1 LHQLAASRAPDS
13 VHWQQ
18 AFMANRQG
26 ILGFSRRSFI
36 KTAAAAGGFAAARL
50 SGLPAWAQSPRS
62 QPCFL
67 HTGSTFAP
75 FAQHFVD
82 LIEPGN
88 DEFVT
93 EKYALELEDVLAK
106 WGESLASAASVPHAA
121 SISFSPELQATG
133 LSHATATPL
142 RRASRGPISSERVSF
157 PAAEKLASSA
167 FEEHLRKYLATLGKI
182 EIAETRISGIEVV
195 GEAPPRLWTA
205 VQYLLVGRPIDGVRE
220 QRTGQW
226 EISWQ
231 QTGERAAW
239 VVSGWTATDENR
251 SRLTGKGFVDITA
264 EAFGNTPSLQAQLN
278 RGIDYWRTV
287 LDGACA
293 VDIYGNNG
301 ISVGDYDNDGFDDL
315 YVCQPSGIPN
325 RLYRNRGDGTFED
338 VTEKAGVGVID
349 ATSSAIFADLRNSG
363 LQDLI
368 VVRTNGP
375 LLFLNAGD
383 GTFHLKENAFHFANP
398 PQGSFTAVAVA
409 DYDLDGLLDVYF
421 CLYSFY
427 QGLSDYQFPTP
438 FYDARNGPPNFLF
451 RNRGDGVFEDATQ
464 ATGMNTS
471 NNRYTLACSWNDYNQ
486 DGHPDLY
493 VVNDFGRKVLYRN
506 NGDGTFTDVSA
517 EMGVE
522 DQGEG
527 MSSTWFDYDNDGFDD
542 LYAVNMWEAA
552 GKRVTTQKQFMPAV
566 TDAVR
571 GAYRRDAGGN
581 SLLHHDRHSGKFED
595 VTDDSCTRVGG
606 WNWSSGA
613 WDLDNDGY
621 QELYV
626 ANGFITGPAS
636 GPVSGPVSG
645 RGKRDLSSF
654 YWRQIVTRSIEAG
667 GRSKGYEEAWSTI
680 NEAIRSDYT
689 WSGRQRNNL
698 YLNNGDG
705 SFVESASI
713 LGLDCLED
721 GRAFSLADID
731 GDGRLEVIVKNR
743 TAPQLRVFHNQLQ
756 LTGDS
761 IAFSLKG
768 TTCNRDA
775 IGAVVELKTTA
786 GVQRQTVVAGSGFLS
801 QHTKTLFFGLG
812 ESAAN
817 RAGAAPATV
826 TALVHWPGGKAE
838 EFKDLPVNC
847 RLHLQQGKGVQ
858 ATQPFRPH
866 AVRDAGKP
874 LPDGDD
880 LFSPSETWLVEPIAP
895 PDFRLTG
902 AHGAAHSLASLKGA
916 TLLIFTSP
924 DCGQSHEHLRAVAAA
939 WPKLQQYKLDVIAMS
954 VSEEP
959 AGTAYGTL
967 PFPVL
972 TADAQTQSVYNI
984 FYRYLFERR
993 RDIPLPTAFLLDASQ
1008 NVVKVYTGGFVPAR
1022 VLKDHLEAPRDAASR
1037 IERALPF
1044 KGNYYGAG
1052 FHHNYFTY
1060 GVAYLQYE
1068 YLDQALSCFE
1078 RAVEINPSQAGA
1090 YYNIGLIYLGKDV
1103 LDKAQA
1109 NLEKAVELD
1118 PSDANAWNNLGVVNG
1133 ENGDYDAAQRYFE
1146 KTLSLRPS
1154 HLLAVQNL
1162 VKLYDYKEK
1171 PDDALRV
1178 LQAAVAAEP
1187 SSAPLHLE
1195 FGMFYAGKGDF
1206 TEAEREFNDTV
1217 RLQPRNAA
1225 ALNGLGAIAMR
1236 RGDTETAM
1244 KDFRE
1249 CVEIAPDFDRPY
1261 LNMTSML
1268 LNSGKA
1274 QEAHDLLAGYL
1285 AKHPD
1290 NAEIKEALVQV
1301 DSKR

>member
-1 LHQLAASRAPDS
+1 
-13 VHWQQ
+13 
-18 AFMANRQG
+18 
-26 ILGFSRRSFI
+26 LGLSRRRFI
-36 KTAAAAGGFAAARL
+36 KTAAAAGGFAAARF
-50 SGLPAWAQSPRS
+50 SVLPVWAQAPRS

-82 LIEPGN
+82 LIEPGH

-93 EKYALELEDVLAK
+93 EKYAVELEDVLSGWAACLVS
-106 WGESLASAASVPHAA
+106 GSSAPHAL
-121 SISFSPELQATG
+121 SLSFAPEVQATG
-133 LSHATATPL
+133 LSHAAATPL
-142 RRASRGPISSERVSF
+142 RHSSQGPISGERVSF
-157 PAAEKLASSA
+157 PASEKLTSAA
-167 FEEHLRKYLATLGKI
+167 FEGHLERYLATLGKL
-182 EIAETRISGIEVV
+182 EIAEMRISGIEVV
-195 GEAPPRLWTA
+195 DETPLRLWTA
-205 VQYLLVGRPIDGVRE
+205 VQYLLVGTPAPGVRE
-220 QRTGQW
+220 QRTGEW
-226 EISWQ
+226 EIRWRQANDSASWI
-231 QTGERAAW
+231 
-239 VVSGWTATDENR
+239 VSGWTAIEENR
-251 SRLTGKGFVDITA
+251 SRLSGKGFVDITQ
-264 EAFGNTPSLQAQLN
+264 EAFAKTSSWQGQLN

-301 ISVGDYDNDGFDDL
+301 ISVGDYDNDGFDDI

-338 VTEKAGVGVID
+338 ATEQAGVGVID

-383 GTFHLKENAFHFANP
+383 GTFHLKEDAFHFANA

-409 DYDLDGLLDVYF
+409 DYDLDGLVDVYF

-438 FYDARNGPPNFLF
+438 FYDAQNGPPNFLF
-451 RNRGDGVFEDATQ
+451 RNRGNGEFDDVTQ
-464 ATGMNTS
+464 ATGMNKS
-471 NNRYTLACSWNDYNQ
+471 NNRYTLACSWNDYNR
-486 DGHPDLY
+486 DGYPDLY

-517 EMGVE
+517 ETGVE

-552 GKRVTTQKQFMPAV
+552 GKRVTTQKQFMPTV
-566 TDAVR
+566 TNEVR
-571 GAYRRDAGGN
+571 SAYRRDAGGN
-581 SLLHHDRHSGKFED
+581 SLLHHDRRSGKFND
-595 VTDDSCTRVGG
+595 VTDDSSTRVGG

-613 WDLDNDGY
+613 WDIDNDGY

-626 ANGFITGPAS
+626 ANGFITGPA
-636 GPVSGPVSG
+636 GT
-645 RGKRDLSSF
+645 GKPDVSSF

-705 SFVESASI
+705 TFVESASS

-743 TAPQLRVFHNQLQ
+743 TAPQLRVFQNQLQ
-756 LTGDS
+756 LTGDG

-775 IGAVVELKTTA
+775 IGAAVVLKTAA
-786 GVQRQTVVAGSGFLS
+786 GIQRQTVVAGSGFLS

-812 ESAAN
+812 TAAADQ
-817 RAGAAPATV
+817 AGATPRTV
-826 TALVHWPGGKAE
+826 TALVLWPGGKAE
-838 EFKDLPVNC
+838 EFKNLPVNC
-847 RLHLQQGKGVQ
+847 RIHLEQGNGVQ
-858 ATQPFRPH
+858 TTKPFQPH
-866 AVRDAGKP
+866 AARNASKP
-874 LPDGDD
+874 LANGDA
-880 LFSPSETWLVEPIAP
+880 LFSPSETWLVEPIAAP
-895 PDFRLTG
+895 GFQLTDARG
-902 AHGAAHSLASLKGA
+902 VAHSLTSLTSA
-916 TLLIFTSP
+916 TLLIFASP
-924 DCGQSHEHLRAVAAA
+924 SCDQSREHLRAVAAA
-939 WPKLQQYKLDVIAMS
+939 WPKLQQSKLDVLAIS
-954 VSEEP
+954 VSDEA
-959 AGTAYGTL
+959 AGAPYGPL
-967 PFPVL
+967 PFPMV
-972 TADAQTQSVYNI
+972 TADAQTRNVYNL

-993 RDIPLPTAFLLDASQ
+993 RDIPLPTAFLLDESRD
-1008 NVVKVYTGGFVPAR
+1008 VIKVYSGGFAPAR
-1022 VLKDHLEAPRDAASR
+1022 VLKDHLEAPNNAASR
-1037 IERALPF
+1037 MERALPF
-1044 KGNYYGAG
+1044 KGNFYGAG

-1078 RAVEINPSQAGA
+1078 RAVAINPSQAGA
-1090 YYNIGLIYLGKDV
+1090 YYNIGLIYLGKHV

-1146 KTLSLRPS
+1146 KTLTLRPS

-1162 VKLYDYKEK
+1162 VKLYDYQEK
-1171 PDDALRV
+1171 PDDAQRV
-1178 LQAAVAAEP
+1178 LEAAVAAEP

-1195 FGMFYAGKGDF
+1195 FGLFYAGKGDF
-1206 TEAEREFNDTV
+1206 LQAEREFTDTV
-1217 RLQPRNAA
+1217 RLQPKDVT

-1236 RGDTETAM
+1236 RGDAATAM
-1244 KDFRE
+1244 KDFRA

-1261 LNMTSML
+1261 LNMTAVL

-1285 AKHPD
+1285 VRHPD
-1290 NAEIKEALVQV
+1290 NPEIKEALVQV

>member
-1 LHQLAASRAPDS
+1 
-13 VHWQQ
+13 
-18 AFMANRQG
+18 
-26 ILGFSRRSFI
+26 LGLSRRSFI
-36 KTAAAAGGFAAARL
+36 KTAAAAGGFAAARFA
-50 SGLPAWAQSPRS
+50 GLPLWAQAPRP

-93 EKYALELEDVLAK
+93 EKYAFALEDILAR
-106 WGESLASAASVPHAA
+106 WGDFLASSSLAPHVRPLAFA
-121 SISFSPELQATG
+121 PVLLATP
-133 LSHATATPL
+133 LSHATAAPL
-142 RRASRGPISSERVSF
+142 RRVAPAPISSERVSF
-157 PAAEKLASSA
+157 PAAEKLPAA
-167 FEEHLRKYLATLGKI
+167 VFEDHLRKYLATLGKI
-182 EIAETRISGIEVV
+182 DIADMRISGIELVS
-195 GEAPPRLWTA
+195 EAPLRLWTA
-205 VQYLLVGRPIDGVRE
+205 VQFLLVGAPTEGVRE
-220 QRTGQW
+220 QRTGEW
-226 EISWQ
+226 EIRWSQPDPNSPW
-231 QTGERAAW
+231 T
-239 VVSGWTATDENR
+239 VSGWSATDENR
-251 SRLTGKGFVDITA
+251 SRLTGPGFVDITS
-264 EAFGNTPSLQAQLN
+264 EAFANTPSLPAQLN
-278 RGIDYWRTV
+278 RGIDHWRTV

-301 ISVGDYDNDGFDDL
+301 ISVGDYDNDGFDDI
-315 YVCQPSGIPN
+315 YVCQPSGLPN

-338 VTEKAGVGVID
+338 VTDKAGVGVID
-349 ATSSAIFADLRNSG
+349 ATSSAIFADLRNTG
-363 LQDLI
+363 FQDLI

-383 GTFHLKENAFHFANP
+383 GTFHLKENAFHFANA

-438 FYDARNGPPNFLF
+438 FYDAQNGPPNFLF
-451 RNRGDGVFEDATQ
+451 RNRGDGVFEDVTHA
-464 ATGMNTS
+464 AGLSTS

-517 EMGVE
+517 ETGVE

-566 TDAVR
+566 TNEVR
-571 GAYRRDAGGN
+571 AAYRRDAGGN
-581 SLLHHDRHSGKFED
+581 SLLHHNRRSGKFDD
-595 VTDDSCTRVGG
+595 VTDASFTRVGG

-613 WDLDNDGY
+613 WDLDHDGF

-626 ANGFITGPAS
+626 ANGFITGPA
-636 GPVSGPVSG
+636 GT
-645 RGKRDLSSF
+645 GKPDVSSF

-705 SFVESASI
+705 TFVESASI

-743 TAPQLRVFHNQLQ
+743 TAPQLRIFHNQLQ

-761 IAFSLKG
+761 IALSLKG

-775 IGAVVELKTTA
+775 IGAVVELKTAA
-786 GVQRQTVVAGSGFLS
+786 GVQRQTIVAGSGFLS

-812 ESAAN
+812 S
-817 RAGAAPATV
+817 GTTSKPI

-838 EFKDLPVNC
+838 EFNDLPVNS
-847 RLHLQQGKGVQ
+847 RIHLEQGKGVRS
-858 ATQPFRPH
+858 ATAFRPR
-866 AVRDAGKP
+866 AARNAAKSLVG
-874 LPDGDD
+874 GDD
-880 LFSPSETWLVEPIAP
+880 LFAPSETWLVEPIAAP
-895 PDFRLTG
+895 GFSLTD
-902 AHGAAHSLASLKGA
+902 AHGAAHSLAQLRGA
-916 TLLIFTSP
+916 TLLIFTSSGC
-924 DCGQSHEHLRAVAAA
+924 DSSREHLRAVATA
-939 WPKLQQYKLDVIAMS
+939 WPKLQQNKFDVLAIS
-954 VSEEP
+954 VSDES
-959 AGTAYGTL
+959 AGAPSGTL
-967 PFPVL
+967 PFPVVA
-972 TADAQTQSVYNI
+972 ADVQTRNVYNI

-993 RDIPLPTAFLLDASQ
+993 RDIPLPTAFLLDSSQ
-1008 NVVKVYTGGFVPAR
+1008 QVIKVYSGGFVPAR
-1022 VLKDHLEAPRDAASR
+1022 VLQDHLDAPINAPSR
-1037 IERALPF
+1037 MERALPF
-1044 KGNYYGAG
+1044 KGKFYGAG

-1060 GVAYLQYE
+1060 GVAYLQYD
-1068 YLDQALSCFE
+1068 YLDEALSCFE
-1078 RAVEINPSQAGA
+1078 RAVAINPSQAGA
-1090 YYNIGLIYLGKDV
+1090 YYNIGLIYLGKNV

-1109 NLEKAVELD
+1109 NLEKSVELD
-1118 PSDANAWNNLGVVNG
+1118 PSDANAWNNLGVVSG

-1146 KTLSLRPS
+1146 KTLTLRPS

-1162 VKLYDYKEK
+1162 VKLYDYKDK
-1171 PDDALRV
+1171 PDDAQRV
-1178 LQAAVAAEP
+1178 LEAAVAAEP

-1195 FGMFYAGKGDF
+1195 FGLFYAGKGDF
-1206 TEAEREFNDTV
+1206 TQAEREFAETV
-1217 RLQPRNAA
+1217 RLQPKNVT

-1236 RGDTETAM
+1236 RGDTATAM
-1244 KDFRE
+1244 KDFRA

-1261 LNMTSML
+1261 LNMTAVL

-1274 QEAHDLLAGYL
+1274 QEAHNLLAGYL
-1285 AKHPD
+1285 EKHPD
-1290 NAEIKEALVQV
+1290 NPEIKEALVQV

>member
-1 LHQLAASRAPDS
+1 
-13 VHWQQ
+13 
-18 AFMANRQG
+18 
-26 ILGFSRRSFI
+26 LGLSRRSFI
-36 KTAAAAGGFAAARL
+36 KTAAAAGGFAAARF
-50 SGLPAWAQSPRS
+50 SGLPARAQPPRP
-62 QPCFL
+62 QPCLL
-67 HTGSTFAP
+67 HTGATFAP
-75 FAQHFVD
+75 LAQHFVD
-82 LIEPGN
+82 LIEPGS
-88 DEFVT
+88 DEFIT
-93 EKYALELEDVLAK
+93 EKYAFALEDVLGQ
-106 WGESLASAASVPHAA
+106 WGESL
-121 SISFSPELQATG
+121 ISPAPGVNARGIAFAPELQATG

-142 RRASRGPISSERVSF
+142 RHSSHGPISSERVSF
-157 PAAEKLASSA
+157 PAAEKLSA
-167 FEEHLRKYLATLGKI
+167 AAAEEHLKKYLATLGKL
-182 EIAETRISGIEVV
+182 EIAELRISGIEVV
-195 GEAPPRLWTA
+195 AETPLRVWTA
-205 VQYLLVGRPIDGVRE
+205 VQYLLVGAPAEGVRE
-220 QRTGQW
+220 QRTGEW
-226 EISWQ
+226 EIRWSQ
-231 QTGERAAW
+231 AGDGAAW
-239 VVSGWTATDENR
+239 IVSGWKATEENR
-251 SRLTGKGFVDITA
+251 SRLTGPGFVDITV
-264 EAFGNTPSLQAQLN
+264 EAFANAPSLPAQLN
-278 RGIDYWRTV
+278 RGIDHWRTV

-301 ISVGDYDNDGFDDL
+301 ISVGDYDNDGFDDI

-325 RLYRNRGDGTFED
+325 RLYRNRGDGTYED
-338 VTEKAGVGVID
+338 VTDQAGVGVID
-349 ATSSAIFADLRNSG
+349 ATSSAIFADLRNTG

-383 GTFHLKENAFHFANP
+383 GAFHLKENAFHFANA

-438 FYDARNGPPNFLF
+438 FYDAQNGPPNFLF
-451 RNRGDGVFEDATQ
+451 RNRGDGVFEDVTQ
-464 ATGMNTS
+464 ATGMNKS

-517 EMGVE
+517 ETGVE

-566 TDAVR
+566 TNEVR
-571 GAYRRDAGGN
+571 AAYRRDAGGN
-581 SLLHHDRHSGKFED
+581 SLLHHDRRSGKFND
-595 VTDDSCTRVGG
+595 VTDDSYTRVGG

-613 WDLDNDGY
+613 WDIDNDGY

-626 ANGFITGPAS
+626 ANGFITGPA
-636 GPVSGPVSG
+636 GT
-645 RGKRDLSSF
+645 GKPDVSSF

-689 WSGRQRNNL
+689 WSGHQRNNL

-705 SFVESASI
+705 TFVESASI

-743 TAPQLRVFHNQLQ
+743 TAPQLRIFHNQLQ

-761 IAFSLKG
+761 IALSLRG

-775 IGAVVELKTTA
+775 IGAVVELKTAA
-786 GVQRQTVVAGSGFLS
+786 GVQRQTIVAGSGFLS

-812 ESAAN
+812 S
-817 RAGAAPATV
+817 GTTSKPI

-838 EFKDLPVNC
+838 EFTDLPVNS
-847 RLHLQQGKGVQ
+847 RIYLEQGKGVRS
-858 ATQPFRPH
+858 ATAFRPR
-866 AVRDAGKP
+866 AARNAAKSLVG
-874 LPDGDD
+874 GDD
-880 LFSPSETWLVEPIAP
+880 LFAPSETWLVEPIAAP
-895 PDFRLTG
+895 GFSLTD
-902 AHGAAHSLASLKGA
+902 AHGAAHSLAQLRGA
-916 TLLIFTSP
+916 TLLIFTSSGC
-924 DCGQSHEHLRAVAAA
+924 DSSRQHLRAVATA
-939 WPKLQQYKLDVIAMS
+939 WPKLQQNKLDVLAIS
-954 VSEEP
+954 VSDES
-959 AGTAYGTL
+959 AGAPSGTL
-967 PFPVL
+967 PFPVVA
-972 TADAQTQSVYNI
+972 ADVQTRNVYNI

-993 RDIPLPTAFLLDASQ
+993 RDIPLPTAFLLDSSQ
-1008 NVVKVYTGGFVPAR
+1008 QVIKVYSGGFVPAR
-1022 VLKDHLEAPRDAASR
+1022 VLQDHLDAPINAPSR
-1037 IERALPF
+1037 MERALPF
-1044 KGNYYGAG
+1044 KGKFYGEG

-1060 GVAYLQYE
+1060 GVAYLQYD
-1068 YLDQALSCFE
+1068 YLDEALSCFE
-1078 RAVEINPSQAGA
+1078 RAVAINPSQAGA
-1090 YYNIGLIYLGKDV
+1090 YYNIGLIYLGKNV

-1118 PSDANAWNNLGVVNG
+1118 PSDANAWNNLGVVSG

-1146 KTLSLRPS
+1146 KTLTLRPS

-1162 VKLYDYKEK
+1162 VKLYDYKDK
-1171 PDDALRV
+1171 PDEAQRV
-1178 LQAAVAAEP
+1178 LEAAVAAEP

-1195 FGMFYAGKGDF
+1195 FGLFYAGKGDF
-1206 TEAEREFNDTV
+1206 TQAEREFAETV
-1217 RLQPRNAA
+1217 RLQPKNVT

-1236 RGDTETAM
+1236 RGDTATAM
-1244 KDFRE
+1244 KDFRA

-1261 LNMTSML
+1261 LNMTAVL

-1274 QEAHDLLAGYL
+1274 QEAHNLLAGYL
-1285 AKHPD
+1285 EKHPD
-1290 NAEIKEALVQV
+1290 NPEIKEALVQV